1 MTWMLAAPGCDLK
14 YLPAA
19 VEDATQTL
27 TITLS
32 STASAAW
39 PRQEGKCV
47 VSNMSPGN
55 TIDWH
60 NGFTV
65 DVTIDNQCDAAI
77 WVGFAYVDPKNAVLL
92 DPKNPGLAC
101 IQGRQAAPGRTMLGQ
116 CTISTNACVNVEFLR
131 SDLIFTPTWRSD
143 GGARSASD
151 CDKSGQIEIEP
162 L

>member
-1 MTWMLAAPGCDLK
+1 MTWMLAAPGCGLN
-14 YLPAA
+14 YLSTA
-19 VEDATQTL
+19 VGDATQPL

-55 TIDWH
+55 TIDWL

-77 WVGFAYVDPKNAVLL
+77 WVGFAYQDLKSPVLSCVQPYL
-92 DPKNPGLAC
+92 
-101 IQGRQAAPGRTMLGQ
+101 AAPGRTTFGK
-116 CTISTNACVNVEFLR
+116 CTISLNACVNVQFLR